1 MTYAELKADLLALIG
16 RAPASICYKLAT
28 ADINAALRVRDME
41 ATTTLTG
48 AASIALPSDFLGL
61 VDVYLDTDPRRPL
74 RPTTA
79 QAINRSH
86 EASGI
91 PTQYALVDGAMLLNP
106 SPDGSYD
113 VVLRYYASLANLS
126 ADSDTNAIMDKYPGV
141 YVYGVLSHH
150 ASLIR
155 DVEAAS
161 IYKAEFMKSVKLA
174 QASDTSDRYSG
185 APLVPTVRVAP

>member
-1 MTYAELKADLLALIG
+1 MTYAELKADILALIG

-48 AASIALPSDFLGL
+48 AASIDLPADFLGV

-86 EASGI
+86 ESSGI
-91 PTQYALVDGAMLLNP
+91 PTQYALVDGKMLLNP

-113 VVLRYYASLANLS
+113 VVLRYYASLASLS
-126 ADSDTNAIMDKYPGV
+126 ADADTNAIMDKYPGV

-185 APLVPTVRVAP
+185 APLVPTVRSTP